1 MSKGPETIAEPGL
14 LLFFFAVIPRLL
26 LFIRYHLLVPFK
38 EKRVLS
44 NHYLCAK
51 INHFIIRT
59 NFPEFAAQTDKHGN

>member
-44 NHYLCAK
+44 KSLSL
-51 INHFIIRT
+51 R
-59 NFPEFAAQTDKHGN
+59 QDKSFYY